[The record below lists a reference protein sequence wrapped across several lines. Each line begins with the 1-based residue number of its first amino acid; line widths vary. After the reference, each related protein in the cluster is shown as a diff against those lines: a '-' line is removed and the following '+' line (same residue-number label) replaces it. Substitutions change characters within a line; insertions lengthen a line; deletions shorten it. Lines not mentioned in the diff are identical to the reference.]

1 MPYPS
6 NQGPAVRKI
15 GNQPPDRGRTDH
27 GRNGPTHMNRPH
39 RPFPAAPQAASD
51 RRHRSRGQALVEVAL
66 LVPVLLL
73 ILVAAS
79 DLARVFSTSVSLS
92 SAARAG
98 ALEAAQHPS
107 SYQAGQPCDVGD
119 NRVVCA
125 VLTESSGSGLSI
137 TASDVA
143 LTCNPSPCAEGLG
156 NEVTV
161 AVSTQMTLLTP
172 ILAPLMGGQEFPM
185 TSSATAQIAVRP
197 NIVTST
203 PTPDPL
209 ATPTPSP
216 SPTPTPTPTP
226 DPSASP
232 TPIPTP
238 TPTPT
243 PTPFCM
249 PPTADFSIGPT
260 SGTKKKTEFQLTDL
274 STSMPLCPLT
284 WSWNFGDGAGDS
296 STSTI
301 QNPTHVYE
309 AQGVYTVTL
318 VASNYGGSSTKTRS
332 VTVTP

>member
-1 MPYPS
+1 M
-6 NQGPAVRKI
+6 KLL
-15 GNQPPDRGRTDH
+15 
-27 GRNGPTHMNRPH
+27 H
-39 RPFPAAPQAASD
+39 RSSLAAPQAAPD
-51 RRHRSRGQALVEVAL
+51 RRHHSRGQALVEVAL
-66 LVPVLLL
+66 LVPILLL
-73 ILVAAS
+73 ILVAAG
-79 DLARVFSTSVSLS
+79 DLARVFSASVSLS

-107 SYQAGQPCDVGD
+107 SYLAGQPCDAAA

-125 VLTESSGSGLSI
+125 VLTESDGSGLTI
-137 TASDVA
+137 DASDIA
-143 LTCNPSPCAEGLG
+143 LTCNPSPCVEGLG

-161 AVSTQMTLLTP
+161 AVSSEMVLLTP

-203 PTPDPL
+203 PTPDPF
-209 ATPTPSP
+209 ATPTPL
-216 SPTPTPTPTP
+216 PTPTPVPTPTPTP
-226 DPSASP
+226 DPLATP
-232 TPIPTP
+232 TPVPTP

-243 PTPFCM
+243 PTPFCI
-249 PPTADFSIGPT
+249 PPTADFSLTPT
-260 SGTKKKTEFQLTDL
+260 SGKKKKTEFQFTDL
-274 STSMPLCPLT
+274 STTTALCPLT

-296 STSTI
+296 STSTL

-318 VASNYGGSSTKTRS
+318 VASNYGGSSTKTRT